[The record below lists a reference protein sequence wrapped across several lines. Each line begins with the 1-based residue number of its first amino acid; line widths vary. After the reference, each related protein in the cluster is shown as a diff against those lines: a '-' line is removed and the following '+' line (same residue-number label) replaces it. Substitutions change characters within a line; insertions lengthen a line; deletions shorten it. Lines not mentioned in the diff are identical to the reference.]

1 MTQTETPATDTP
13 TAATFAAEWH
23 DWHRQHEAA
32 TGSPHGFLAITSI
45 NWLNAEPQRFT
56 DAPGAW
62 HSDEAGVHVALAD
75 GEEIVVDGT
84 SVRDGHDF
92 GVIPE
97 RGGVT
102 VGWGDA
108 AIEVAK
114 RGGYDIVRPRHPDAP
129 IVSAYRGTPA
139 FAPDQRWVVD
149 GRYVPFDAPRAI
161 TVDAAVEGIEHVYN
175 SPGRVEFEVDGQS
188 QSLVVFADKPEYGLF
203 ALFTDATSG
212 VTTYGLC
219 RSLSIP
225 APDADGTVR
234 IDFNRATNLPCA
246 YTDLATCPLPP
257 RENRL
262 PVAIEAGELLPH
274 ERQR

>member
-1 MTQTETPATDTP
+1 
-13 TAATFAAEWH
+13 
-23 DWHRQHEAA
+23 
-32 TGSPHGFLAITSI
+32 
-45 NWLNAEPQRFT
+45 
-56 DAPGAW
+56 
-62 HSDEAGVHVALAD
+62 VY
-75 GEEIVVDGT
+75 
-84 SVRDGHDF
+84 
-92 GVIPE
+92 
-97 RGGVT
+97 
-102 VGWGDA
+102 
-108 AIEVAK
+108 IEVAK

-139 FAPDQRWVVD
+139 YAPDRRWVVD

-175 SPGRVEFEVDGQS
+175 SPGRVEFDVDGQS

-225 APDADGTVR
+225 APDADGSVR